1 MGAVKLVCCGAAV
14 PGRGEPGRSPCRP
27 NGARL
32 CCRPSAWWWADS
44 WRRRAP
50 AGSFS
55 VVSAPQPSS
64 ASGSGYQSET
74 IDPDGGGQFQ
84 TSIEIEGQRLPALVD
99 TGATYVVLSFEDAA
113 RLGLRPMPSDFK
125 YKTWTANGVALNA
138 MAELREVRL
147 GSIEVR
153 DVPVLIAARGSMT
166 HNLLGMTF
174 LSKLHGFRVDA
185 GRLVLQQ

>member
-1 MGAVKLVCCGAAV
+1 MGAVKLACCGAAV
-14 PGRGEPGRSPCRP
+14 LI
-27 NGARL
+27 GASQIASMPTERRQAL
-32 CCRPSAWWWADS
+32 LSAIGVLMGGPTTSKTPSA
-44 WRRRAP
+44 
-50 AGSFS
+50 SFS
-55 VVSAPQPSS
+55 VVSAPQP
-64 ASGSGYQSET
+64 ASGFSGYQSET

-84 TSIEIEGQRLPALVD
+84 TDIEIEGQRLPVLVD
-99 TGATYVVLSFEDAA
+99 TGATYVILSFEDAA